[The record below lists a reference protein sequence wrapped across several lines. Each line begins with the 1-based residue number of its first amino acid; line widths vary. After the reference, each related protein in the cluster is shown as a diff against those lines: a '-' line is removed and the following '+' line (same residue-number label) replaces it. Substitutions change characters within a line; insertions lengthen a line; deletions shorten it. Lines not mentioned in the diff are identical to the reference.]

1 MFLQKITTICH
12 ASVALF
18 LKWFVLYNEL
28 IKESILVKLLINKDI
43 LVILK
48 LTIKVKKITQCI
60 WCTICN
66 SLVVGYSYLN
76 RGTCSKINS
85 LFRALLHIISHYLP
99 FAKKRE
105 WQSVVYQMRA
115 ETNRVYI
122 VSKWALSRVWSV
134 NASELQSFTDCLHWD
149 LIIFICLFCVYW

>member
-1 MFLQKITTICH
+1 M
-12 ASVALF
+12 
-18 LKWFVLYNEL
+18 YNEL
-28 IKESILVKLLINKDI
+28 IKESILVKLLIIKDI

-48 LTIKVKKITQCI
+48 LTIKVKKMTQYI

-66 SLVVGYSYLN
+66 SLVVGCSYLN
-76 RGTCSKINS
+76 WGTYSKINS

-105 WQSVVYQMRA
+105 WQSVEYMYKMRA

-134 NASELQSFTDCLHWD
+134 NASELQSLTDCFYWD
-149 LIIFICLFCVYW
+149 LIIFNCMFCVYW